1 MSRDAC
7 LELARR
13 LGVDGDAVLE
23 LWHERAA
30 IRELDGGQLRAD
42 AERDAVEDVRI
53 TYESLANAR
62 RLGPR
67 SAAPPAPAIAKQRDN
82 GS

>member
-7 LELARR
+7 LELARC

-23 LWHERAA
+23 LWNERAA
-30 IRELDGGQLRAD
+30 IRELDGGQPRAD
-42 AERDAVEDVRI
+42 AERDAVEDVRT
-53 TYESLANAR
+53 TYESLASAR

-67 SAAPPAPAIAKQRDN
+67 SAAPTVEAAKKRDAAD
-82 GS
+82 